1 MALRPDAQGDHPVSI
16 GDRDL
21 STLPFDDLW
30 KMANPVFAP
39 DLMEASVPIGLRRL
53 LRHPCERCGKR
64 RVLFTLTVLGFT
76 HGQAMCAVCAG
87 VR

>member
-1 MALRPDAQGDHPVSI
+1 MT
-16 GDRDL
+16 DRDGN
-21 STLPFDDLW
+21 LPNGDGTV
-30 KMANPVFAP
+30 AGGGVFAP
-39 DLMEASVPIGLRRL
+39 DLMETHISIGLRRL
-53 LRHPCERCGKR
+53 PRRPCERCGKR